1 MQDCVQKCKE
11 RRGQMQS
18 TKEFWSRKQFTDS
31 SSMEQWLLA
40 RKRIGKRKVRSAFPV
55 YKHLFHASR
64 FFRSR
69 DEVRLQL
76 RDRVLR
82 GRQQPCVPP
91 ARRDRRRRRRR
102 RRPPPPRA
110 LPLQRQRVPD
120 HRLRIHRRRGAGAG
134 SADADADS
142 TDTDAGASAAQE
154 RRGGKE
160 DLLLKERCT
169 LW

>member
-1 MQDCVQKCKE
+1 
-11 RRGQMQS
+11 
-18 TKEFWSRKQFTDS
+18 
-31 SSMEQWLLA
+31 MEQWLLA

-91 ARRDRRRRRRR
+91 ARRERRRRG